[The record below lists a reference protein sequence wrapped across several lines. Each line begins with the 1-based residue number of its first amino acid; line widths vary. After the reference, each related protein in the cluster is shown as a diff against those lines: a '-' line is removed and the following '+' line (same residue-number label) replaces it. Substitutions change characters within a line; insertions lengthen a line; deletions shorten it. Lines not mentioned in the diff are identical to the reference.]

1 VYVVGYWME
10 GVDNKLMYSV
20 NYLENSTKYEIKHRG
35 LVDNLQNNI
44 NFTNSN
50 GWNFVNNNG
59 SITINKLTENDSKL
73 LNIYLKG
80 YKFS

>member
-1 VYVVGYWME
+1 
-10 GVDNKLMYSV
+10 MYSIS
-20 NYLENSTKYEIKHRG
+20 YLENSTSTDKKNRG
-35 LVDNLQNNI
+35 LVSNLESNI

-59 SITINKLTENDSKL
+59 SISVNKFMENDSKL
-73 LNIYLKG
+73 IYQIYLKG